1 MQQIILLF
9 LIFFTCNATLANSLV
24 RSIEY
29 IVSSDQSLNEARK
42 NALNHMKAEV
52 LSEYG
57 ALVQSEVS
65 STQDANGT
73 AQTVNYSEITA
84 GHVKA
89 KVKEEL
95 FDGSTLYLL
104 VELNVD
110 TRSVREML
118 SIRYKEQVSS
128 ARIAELLK
136 QKDKHEQVVAN
147 LNKSNQL
154 LKMQLNA
161 LKGKIEYASKSLDKN
176 QNTENQIV
184 AIKEKATILRKVIK
198 EKIKSEIE
206 QALQSY
212 KLLRSIYTEGMT
224 ETDMNNILLGDF
236 KAKEISLLNTDFF
249 NGYDEKIN
257 DCDSY
262 EGFIGIQRDIK
273 NIPMGKVD
281 SKHIHKFKFNG
292 EYHYIG
298 YLIDP
303 EKNGFISPPVIFKA
317 KSAAVGNSL
326 YGLGSKLC
334 KYEITLLSG
343 IEISALIESANLD

>member
-1 MQQIILLF
+1 MQQTILLF
-9 LIFFTCNATLANSLV
+9 LIFFTCNSALANNLV

-29 IVSSDQSLNEARK
+29 TVSSDQSLNEARN
-42 NALNHMKAEV
+42 NALNYIKAEV

-65 STQDANGT
+65 STQDGNETTQT
-73 AQTVNYSEITA
+73 ANYSEITG

-110 TRSVREML
+110 ARSVREML

-136 QKDKHEQVVAN
+136 QKEKHEQEMAK

-154 LKMQLNA
+154 LKIQLNA
-161 LKGKIEYASKSLDKN
+161 LKGRIEFASKSLDEN
-176 QNTENQIV
+176 LDTEKQIEV
-184 AIKEKATILRKVIK
+184 IKEKAAILRKVI
-198 EKIKSEIE
+198 EAKIKSEIE
-206 QALQSY
+206 QAWQSY
-212 KLLRSIYTEGMT
+212 KLLGSIYTEGMT
-224 ETDMNNILLGDF
+224 ESDMNTILLGDF
-236 KAKEISLLNTDFF
+236 KANEISLLNTDFF
-249 NGYDEKIN
+249 IGEEKIYE
-257 DCDSY
+257 CDSY
-262 EGFIGIQRDIK
+262 EGFVGIQRDIK

-281 SKHIHKFKFNG
+281 SKFIHKFKYNG

-298 YLIDP
+298 YLIDRK
-303 EKNGFISPPVIFKA
+303 KNDSISRPVIFKTM
-317 KSAAVGNSL
+317 SSPMGNSL
-326 YGLGSKLC
+326 YGFNNKTCHYTL
-334 KYEITLLSG
+334 TLLSG
-343 IEISALIESANLD
+343 IEVYELVEKFNLE

>member
-184 AIKEKATILRKVIK
+184 AIKEKATIL
-198 EKIKSEIE
+198 
-206 QALQSY
+206 AL
-212 KLLRSIYTEGMT
+212 T
-224 ETDMNNILLGDF
+224 
-236 KAKEISLLNTDFF
+236 
-249 NGYDEKIN
+249 
-257 DCDSY
+257 
-262 EGFIGIQRDIK
+262 
-273 NIPMGKVD
+273 
-281 SKHIHKFKFNG
+281 
-292 EYHYIG
+292 
-298 YLIDP
+298 
-303 EKNGFISPPVIFKA
+303 
-317 KSAAVGNSL
+317 
-326 YGLGSKLC
+326 
-334 KYEITLLSG
+334 
-343 IEISALIESANLD
+343 